1 MKSEILLYGEGHIMD
16 IDSKIVEL
24 IKIVE
29 HQKNDVLNSE
39 KESKRGWKTNCSLNI
54 IGFPQP
60 LNIQTASI
68 DNVVKAYGMLLTV
81 FSNTGDAAKYLDV
94 QVPSTY
100 DGYSLEDWV
109 DDFKK
114 RVAVIQLKTKKEKL
128 NSLED
133 RLNGIVSPETRRQM
147 ELEIIMKEMGQ

>member
-1 MKSEILLYGEGHIMD
+1 MESEILLYGEGRIMD
-16 IDSKIVEL
+16 IDNKIVEL

-29 HQKNDVLNSE
+29 QQKNEVFDVE

-68 DNVVKAYGMLLTV
+68 ENVVKAYGMLLTV
-81 FSNTGDAAKYLDV
+81 FSNIGDAAKYLDV
-94 QVPSTY
+94 QVPNTY
-100 DGYSLEDWV
+100 DGYSLEDWF

-114 RVAVIQLKTKKEKL
+114 RVAVIKLKTKKEKL

-133 RLNGIVSPETRRQM
+133 RLNSIVSPEIRRQM
-147 ELEIIMKEMGQ
+147 ELEIIMKEMEQ